1 MLAAQRVLA
10 TGGARTSVRGM
21 CAPAATPTIVTEI
34 REHVADMKAKMAA
47 GSGETYTPEAFESA
61 FKAGTV
67 DVSLLSTTLN
77 DFDATAKKLAIK
89 CVTDATSML
98 KEKASEEAIMAD
110 YNWDQWVAKGL
121 DPALVAEV
129 KAILAEGV
137 EEEKALLP
145 DLLKEN
151 GLDTLEKEIGEAFK
165 GPDGYLE
172 LASKEELAA
181 KAGMEKVIADL
192 EKLEVDAVGLRE
204 VTIAEILEREPE
216 LRAEIEEDIANNKWG
231 Y

>member
-1 MLAAQRVLA
+1 
-10 TGGARTSVRGM
+10 
-21 CAPAATPTIVTEI
+21 
-34 REHVADMKAKMAA
+34 MAA
-47 GSGETYTPEAFESA
+47 GPGETYTPEAFESA